1 MHRREL
7 IIKLPKDAYRAL
19 ERLADREERAADQQ
33 ASVMLRRAILEAVTA
48 NRAPSAE
55 QEGIHAAG

>member
-7 IIKLPKDAYRAL
+7 IIRLPKDAYRAL

-33 ASVMLRRAILEAVTA
+33 ASFMLRRAILEMAAA
-48 NRAPSAE
+48 NRVPSTEREA
-55 QEGIHAAG
+55 GYAAG